1 MSRVSPSVDDL
12 RSNHERTSA
21 AAWSAAYP
29 WLWEAGMR
37 VARCRL
43 AGSEHEPDRED
54 VVSTAVQQVV
64 RGVIGNSAESFNQ
77 IQTFD
82 DVLGMTRHI
91 VRQRITDLLRS
102 KDRRPEDVVEE
113 LPELVDAT
121 PNDLRFNLAELLTE
135 VDHLQP
141 DPPVPQVFRDRFVE
155 GWSTDEIA
163 ARRSINRNTLLSH
176 FAKGFRTLRDRLTRL
191 EGALP

>member
-1 MSRVSPSVDDL
+1 
-12 RSNHERTSA
+12 
-21 AAWSAAYP
+21 
-29 WLWEAGMR
+29 MR

-43 AGSEHEPDRED
+43 SGSEHEHDRED
-54 VVSTAVQQVV
+54 AVSTAIQQVV
-64 RGVIGNSAESFNQ
+64 RGVIENSTDSFNQ

-91 VRQRITDLLRS
+91 VRLRITDLLRS
-102 KDRRPEDVVEE
+102 KERRPEDVVEE

>member
-12 RSNHERTSA
+12 RSHHERTSA
-21 AAWSAAYP
+21 AAWSDAYP
-29 WLWEAGMR
+29 LLWEAAMR

-43 AGSEHEPDRED
+43 AGSEHESDRED
-54 VVSTAVQQVV
+54 AVSNAIQQVV
-64 RGVIGNSAESFNQ
+64 RGVIENSAESFNQ

-91 VRQRITDLLRS
+91 VRQRITDFLRS
-102 KDRRPEDVVEE
+102 RERRPEDVVED
-113 LPELVDAT
+113 LPEVIAAAAD
-121 PNDLRFNLAELLTE
+121 DQRFNLAELLCE
-135 VDHLQP
+135 VDRLQP
-141 DPPVPQVFRDRFVE
+141 DPPLPQIFRDRFIE

-163 ARRSINRNTLLSH
+163 IRRSLNRNTLLSH
-176 FAKGFRTLRDRLTRL
+176 FAKGFRTLRERLTRI

>member
-1 MSRVSPSVDDL
+1 MPPSFPSLDDL
-12 RSNHERTSA
+12 RSTVEQTSA
-21 AAWSAAYP
+21 AAWSAAYSL
-29 WLWEAGMR
+29 LWEAAMR

-43 AGSEHEPDRED
+43 SGSEHEHDRED
-54 VVSTAVQQVV
+54 AVSTAIQQVV
-64 RGVIGNSAESFNQ
+64 RGVIENSTDSFNQ

-91 VRQRITDLLRS
+91 VRLRITDLLRS
-102 KDRRPEDVVEE
+102 KERRPEDVVEE

>member
-1 MSRVSPSVDDL
+1 
-12 RSNHERTSA
+12 
-21 AAWSAAYP
+21 
-29 WLWEAGMR
+29 MR

-43 AGSEHEPDRED
+43 SGSEHEHDRED
-54 VVSTAVQQVV
+54 VVSTAIQQVV
-64 RGVIGNSAESFNQ
+64 RGVVENSADSFNQ

-91 VRQRITDLLRS
+91 VRLRITDFLRS
-102 KDRRPEDVVEE
+102 RERRPEDGVEE
-113 LPELVDAT
+113 LPELIDAT
-121 PNDLRFNLAELLTE
+121 PNEQRFNLAELLNE
-135 VDHLQP
+135 VDNLQP
-141 DPPVPQVFRDRFVE
+141 DPPLPQVFRDRFIE

-163 ARRSINRNTLLSH
+163 TRRSINRNTLLSH